1 MLCIIIKT
9 GESRNDLNWVVSQ
22 TIPVASC
29 YKHDSIFNQKE
40 NNLPRVFVYADN
52 ADSNQCSNSYQDVH
66 GKIVKQLKSF
76 EKQKITI

>member
-52 ADSNQCSNSYQDVH
+52 ADSN
-66 GKIVKQLKSF
+66 
-76 EKQKITI
+76 